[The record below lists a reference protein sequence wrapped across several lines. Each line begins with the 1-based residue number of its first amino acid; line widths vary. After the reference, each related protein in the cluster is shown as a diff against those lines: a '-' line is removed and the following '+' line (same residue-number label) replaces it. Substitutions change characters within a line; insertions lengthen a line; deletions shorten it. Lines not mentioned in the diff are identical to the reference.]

1 MTPAS
6 LLARKRA
13 LLQLAGGAMPDTSEV
28 EVAEVP
34 IAPEGEAPEIPE
46 ALPAPSRAMPAGEP
60 QESTE
65 RDLYGEALG
74 KQRTLELLAG
84 LSRAGGTAIQ
94 AISGVAPS
102 EGGFSALDQ
111 QAKAPVVEYLQRMKL
126 ADTERQRGI
135 QETQANKAPAG
146 KAALGAGLSA
156 DPGSPE
162 SRHAQEVFGLAYP
175 NRFAPEQLARYSEQD
190 FARLKLADKAPQM
203 EGIEA
208 TREGQVAANKR
219 HQASL
224 EQGARQHAEMM
235 GFRWE
240 NLSEQDKLA
249 QMRLEE
255 ARVARETARIQHDQD
270 TTDAAAQDLGKE
282 TVKLGIPEAL
292 GKLGDLKA
300 LLRKYPDDLP
310 GIGWAAGMI
319 PNRFEETDSK
329 SLRMLIGQL
338 GATYQKSMTGA
349 GASDAERARYDE
361 VTGLLKRG
369 DSESIRLGVKMME
382 DDLRRKQAALE
393 GAYKPSAV
401 KSYKDRTAPPAPVR
415 VPVKQN
421 TVLDDQPTPKETKK
435 YSPGKD
441 TTYVFGAANEVIRTE
456 KGDTRGR

>member
-1 MTPAS
+1 
-6 LLARKRA
+6 
-13 LLQLAGGAMPDTSEV
+13 MPDTSEV
-28 EVAEVP
+28 DVSEVP
-34 IAPEGEAPEIPE
+34 VEPEGEAPEMPE
-46 ALPAPSRAMPAGEP
+46 ALPAPSRAALAGEP
-60 QESTE
+60 QEATE

-102 EGGFSALDQ
+102 EGGASALEQ
-111 QAKAPVVEYLQRMKL
+111 QSKAPVVEYLQRMKL

-135 QETQANKAPAG
+135 QETRANRAPAG
-146 KAALGAGLSA
+146 KVALGAGLSS
-156 DPGSPE
+156 DPASPE
-162 SRHAQEVFGLAYP
+162 SRHAQEVFGLMYP
-175 NRFAPEQLARYSEQD
+175 NRLAPEQLARYAERD
-190 FARLKLADKAPQM
+190 FEWLKMADKAPTM

-208 TREGQVAANKR
+208 KREGQVDANKR

-224 EQGARQHAEMM
+224 EQGAKQHAEMM

-240 NLSEQDKLA
+240 NLSEQEKLA
-249 QMRLEE
+249 EMRLEE

-393 GAYKPSAV
+393 GAYKPAAV
-401 KSYKDRTAPPAPVR
+401 KSYKDRTTPPGPVR

-421 TVLDDQPTPKETKK
+421 TVLDDQPATPRRKRDKQGRLWEEQPDGSAKEVK
-435 YSPGKD
+435 
-441 TTYVFGAANEVIRTE
+441 E
-456 KGDTRGR
+456 